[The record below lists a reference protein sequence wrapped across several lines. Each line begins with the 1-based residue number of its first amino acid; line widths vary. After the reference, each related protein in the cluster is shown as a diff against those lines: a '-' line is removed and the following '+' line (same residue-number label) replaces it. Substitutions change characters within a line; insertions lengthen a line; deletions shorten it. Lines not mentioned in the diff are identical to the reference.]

1 MNLPEQDSKTDFEQ
15 AGRNLG
21 SSMVAEFA
29 AFLGSNKR
37 WWMTPILVVF
47 GLLTA
52 LAVLSST
59 AAAPFIYSL
68 F

>member
-1 MNLPEQDSKTDFEQ
+1 MNRPDPANHSDFER
-15 AGRNLG
+15 ASKNVSNSLI
-21 SSMVAEFA
+21 AEFV

-37 WWMTPILVVF
+37 WWMTPILIVF
-47 GLLTA
+47 GLLAA

>member
-1 MNLPEQDSKTDFEQ
+1 MHTTGKSEGSEFEQ
-15 AGRNLG
+15 AGRHGN
-21 SSMVAEFA
+21 SSLVVEVI

-37 WWMTPILVVF
+37 WWMTPIVIVC
-47 GLLTA
+47 GLLA
-52 LAVLSST
+52 ILAILSST

>member
-1 MNLPEQDSKTDFEQ
+1 MNLPARDTKTEFEQ
-15 AGRNLG
+15 AGKKG
-21 SSMVAEFA
+21 ESSMVTELV
-29 AFLGSNKR
+29 AFLSTNKR
-37 WWMTPILVVF
+37 WWMTPILIVF

-52 LAVLSST
+52 LALLSST

>member
-1 MNLPEQDSKTDFEQ
+1 MNFPEQDTKTDFEQ

-21 SSMVAEFA
+21 NSVVAEFV

-47 GLLTA
+47 GLLTV
-52 LAVLSST
+52 LAVLSTT

>member
-1 MNLPEQDSKTDFEQ
+1 MKQPSSEPLSEFEK
-15 AGRNLG
+15 AGRR
-21 SSMVAEFA
+21 AEASVIGEFV
-29 AFLGSNKR
+29 AFLGDNKR
-37 WWMTPILVVF
+37 WWMTPIVIVF
-47 GLLTA
+47 AMLAG